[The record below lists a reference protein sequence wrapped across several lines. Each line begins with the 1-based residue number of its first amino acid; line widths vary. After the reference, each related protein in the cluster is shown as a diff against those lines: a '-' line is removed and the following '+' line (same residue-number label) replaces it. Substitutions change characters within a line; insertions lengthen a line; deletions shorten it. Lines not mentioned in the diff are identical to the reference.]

1 MLIFLTQCFIA
12 SVVARPT
19 LVFKPRGWPGI
30 KRFERRNL
38 YRCSVDSNPLG
49 QRLKKQPRKAG
60 ERIKRSASG
69 TQTYQ
74 QNGST
79 EAANATEVRPD
90 FLNISVAEAE
100 VFVNLVL

>member
-1 MLIFLTQCFIA
+1 MTEATTSLTF
-12 SVVARPT
+12 S
-19 LVFKPRGWPGI
+19 G
-30 KRFERRNL
+30 
-38 YRCSVDSNPLG
+38 
-49 QRLKKQPRKAG
+49 
-60 ERIKRSASG
+60 IKRSASG